1 MQIWAVANQKGG
13 VGKTTTTLALGRA
26 LCLRNKRVLLID
38 LDPHASL
45 TRAFGVDE
53 FPPPRGV
60 MELFAEPAVA
70 LHALACDSQL
80 PGLQYVCAQ
89 PALATLERRSA
100 TAPGLGLALQ
110 KALQDP
116 ALAHDYVLMDCAPQ
130 LGLLMINALAA
141 ADRVIIPTQTEPLA
155 LHGLEGMVRTARMVE
170 KSRNRPLPLS
180 IVPTLHDKR
189 TRAGTDSLHTMQKRH
204 GALVWEDAV
213 ALDTKLSSAGLLTQ
227 PASSDA
233 YPGRGLAA
241 YRRVLDWILANEFA
255 SSGVLP

>member
-26 LCLRNKRVLLID
+26 LSLRNQRVLLID

-45 TRAFGVDE
+45 SRAFGVDE
-53 FPPPRGV
+53 FPPPTGV
-60 MELFAEPAVA
+60 MELFAEPPMA
-70 LHALACDSQL
+70 LHALARPSAL

-100 TAPGLGLALQ
+100 SAPGLGLALQ
-110 KALQDP
+110 KALKDP
-116 ALAHDYVLMDCAPQ
+116 ALAFDYVLLDCAPQ

-155 LHGLEGMVRTARMVE
+155 LHGLEGMLRTTQMVE
-170 KSRNRPLPLS
+170 KSRGRALPAS
-180 IVPTLHDKR
+180 IIPTLHDKR
-189 TRAGTDSLHTMQKRH
+189 TRTGMETLHRLHKRH
-204 GALVWEDAV
+204 GAQVWEDAIAV
-213 ALDTKLSSAGLLTQ
+213 DTKLSSAAVLTQ

-241 YRRVLDWILANEFA
+241 YRRVLEWILAETFDSCGA
-255 SSGVLP
+255 LP